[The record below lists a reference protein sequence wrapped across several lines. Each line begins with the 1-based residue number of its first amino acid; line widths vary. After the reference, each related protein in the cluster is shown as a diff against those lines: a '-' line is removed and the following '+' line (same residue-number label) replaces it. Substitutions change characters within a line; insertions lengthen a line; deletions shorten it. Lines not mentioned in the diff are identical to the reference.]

1 MEYLRWRISETA
13 AVQPTA
19 WDAGPISRR
28 VRRDTMIT
36 DIDDQLADWVE
47 NVLGPVAF
55 SLGPPEQAPAD
66 AGVSCYLMELL
77 DNPPLRTSRRPP
89 LQIFLRY
96 LVTIWASAPKEAHQM
111 LEDLLFATME
121 APDLQVEVEPLTAAG
136 WRALGVT
143 PRPSFFLRV
152 PLRRERPQPG
162 VKLVR
167 QPLGIEAV
175 PVASLQGQV
184 VGVGGVPLARAV
196 VPTDTFSSRCC
207 PLGCTCDS
215 SASGP
220 RDRRYATRLRT
231 P

>member
-1 MEYLRWRISETA
+1 
-13 AVQPTA
+13 
-19 WDAGPISRR
+19 
-28 VRRDTMIT
+28 MIT

-196 VPTDTFSSRCC
+196 VEIPGLEINTRTDAHGHFQFAMLPAGLHVRQ
-207 PLGCTCDS
+207 
-215 SASGP
+215 
-220 RDRRYATRLRT
+220 LRVRAKGQEICYPIEDPVT
-231 P
+231 SHEHLLLRFEPSEWKES